1 MNVGPTKAL
10 GHYTHEKSPVGAASA
25 LAMLDVVESENLVE
39 RSRLLGDETKS
50 KLQELFS
57 DSPLVKE
64 VRGLGLAMAIELA
77 TDQSAEQVMYDC
89 LSKGLSFKV
98 SNGNILTLTP
108 PLTIT
113 DEEMAEAINILQKS
127 INH

>member
-1 MNVGPTKAL
+1 M
-10 GHYTHEKSPVGAASA
+10 
-25 LAMLDVVESENLVE
+25 
-39 RSRLLGDETKS
+39 LGDETKS

-64 VRGLGLAMAIELA
+64 VRGLGLAMAIELS

-108 PLTIT
+108 PLNIT
-113 DEEMAEAINILQKS
+113 DEEMARAISIIKNAIQNI
-127 INH
+127 

>member
-1 MNVGPTKAL
+1 
-10 GHYTHEKSPVGAASA
+10 
-25 LAMLDVVESENLVE
+25 
-39 RSRLLGDETKS
+39 
-50 KLQELFS
+50 
-57 DSPLVKE
+57 
-64 VRGLGLAMAIELA
+64 MAIELA

-108 PLTIT
+108 PITIT
-113 DEEMAEAINILQKS
+113 DEEMAEAINILYKS